1 MKILEAAARG
11 IPFVSTTVGAEGI
24 PVKNGTH
31 CFIAD
36 ESESFVQS
44 ILKLQDVSLRKQMV
58 ENSYQM
64 LKDNFSIDALRIN
77 RLDIYDSVGA
87 ERSVCD

>member
-36 ESESFVQS
+36 EPETFVKG

-64 LKDNFSIDALRIN
+64 VKDNFSIDALRAN
-77 RLDIYDSVGA
+77 RLNIYESVSA
-87 ERSVCD
+87 DRCFCD